1 MPSLRA
7 HRFGAPSIVD
17 SSRMAEE
24 RRVHRL
30 TFWVGAGIGL
40 GVTIPLVCFA
50 FALLERAGVVAEQPG
65 VRLARFAMI
74 FAGVPALLSGGGAA
88 RLAAHRALEVPGYRV
103 VRTAFARATP
113 AMVVVGAGL
122 MILVGVPLGGMPA
135 EPRRWSFLALAGAI
149 AGIPAGLAIAWWVAR
164 RSLY

>member
-1 MPSLRA
+1 
-7 HRFGAPSIVD
+7 
-17 SSRMAEE
+17 MAEE

-40 GVTIPLVCFA
+40 GVTLPLLCCA
-50 FALLERAGVVAEQPG
+50 FMILARAGVVADQPG

-74 FAGVPALLSGGGAA
+74 FVGLPALLTGGGVA
-88 RLAAHRALEVPGYRV
+88 RLAAHRTLEVPGYRV

-113 AMVVVGAGL
+113 AMAVAGAGL
-122 MILVGVPLGGMPA
+122 IVLLGVPLGGLPE
-135 EPRRWSFLALAGAI
+135 EPWRWSFIGLAGLI
-149 AGIPAGLAIAWWVAR
+149 SGIPAGLVIAWWVAR